1 MIVSRLELVDF
12 RNYVAAAFDFQPGTT
27 AIVGRNGQGKTNLAE
42 AMAYLATLDSFR
54 GAPLDALIRVGSD
67 TAVVRATV
75 VHDDGREVLVELELT
90 RNGRNRVLVNRQ
102 KLGRSRDLLGVMRV
116 TVFSP
121 DDLAVIK
128 EGPAGR
134 RRFVDD
140 VLVALALKYDAAR
153 LELDRIVK
161 QRNMLLKQLGGRMG
175 DEAALTLDVWDS
187 KMADVGDRFG
197 HARAVLVAR
206 LSPLV
211 TEAYEQLADRPTS
224 IELRYEPAWRQ
235 RGLAAALA
243 EARRDDV
250 RRGVS
255 TIGPHRDDVELF
267 IDGLPARTHASQGE
281 QRTLALALR
290 LGAHRLVTDK
300 AGSAPVLV
308 LDDVLSELDPQR
320 CQALLRHLPPGQVV
334 LTTAGVL
341 PEAAHP
347 DAVVHIEGGMVTS

>member
-12 RNYVAAAFDFQPGTT
+12 RNYANASFDFHPGTT
-27 AIVGRNGQGKTNLAE
+27 AVVGLNGQGKTNLAE

-54 GAPLDALIRVGSD
+54 GAPLEALIRMGAD
-67 TAVVRATV
+67 AAVLRSTV
-75 VHDDGREVLVELELT
+75 VHDDGREMLVELELA

-102 KLGRSRDLLGVMRV
+102 KLGRARDLLGVMRV

-121 DDLAVIK
+121 DDLAIVK

-134 RRFVDD
+134 RRFLDD
-140 VLVALALKYDAAR
+140 VLVALALKYDALR

-161 QRNMLLKQLGGRMG
+161 QRNTLLKQVGGRLD
-175 DEAALTLDVWDS
+175 DEASLTLDVWDA
-187 KMADVGDRFG
+187 KMADVGDQFG
-197 HARAVLVAR
+197 HARAVLIAR

-211 TEAYEQLADRPTS
+211 EQAYEQLADRPTT

-235 RGLAAALA
+235 RGLAVALA
-243 EARRDDV
+243 EARFDDV

-255 TIGPHRDDVELF
+255 SVGPHRDDLELF
-267 IDGLPARTHASQGE
+267 ISGMPARTHSSQGE

-290 LGAHRLVTDK
+290 LGAHRMVTDK
-300 AGSAPVLV
+300 VGSAPVLV
-308 LDDVLSELDPQR
+308 LDDVLSELDPGR
-320 CQALLRHLPPGQVV
+320 CEALLRHLPVGQVV

-341 PEAAHP
+341 PDAAHP
-347 DAVVHIEGGMVTS
+347 DAVVRIEAGMVMS

>member
-12 RNYVAAAFDFQPGTT
+12 RNYANAAFDFEPGTT
-27 AIVGRNGQGKTNLAE
+27 AVVGLNGQGKTNLAE

-54 GAPLDALIRVGSD
+54 GAPLDALIRVGAD
-67 TAVVRATV
+67 AAVVRATV
-75 VHDDGREVLVELELT
+75 VHDDGREVLVELELS

-102 KLGRSRDLLGVMRV
+102 KLGRARDLLGVMRV

-121 DDLAVIK
+121 DDLAVVK
-128 EGPAGR
+128 EGPGGR
-134 RRFVDD
+134 RRFLDD
-140 VLVALALKYDAAR
+140 VLVALALKYDALR

-161 QRNMLLKQLGGRMG
+161 QRNMLLKQLGGRLN

-187 KMADVGDRFG
+187 KMAEVGDQFG

-206 LSPLV
+206 LAPLV
-211 TEAYEQLADRPTS
+211 SEAYEQLADRQTN
-224 IELRYEPAWRQ
+224 IELRYEPPWRQ
-235 RGLAAALA
+235 RGLGVALA
-243 EARRDDV
+243 EARVDDV

-255 TIGPHRDDVELF
+255 SVGPHRDDVELF
-267 IDGLPARTHASQGE
+267 INGMPARTHASQGE

-308 LDDVLSELDPQR
+308 LDDVLSELDPGR
-320 CQALLRHLPPGQVV
+320 CEALLRHLPPGQVV

-347 DAVVHIEGGMVTS
+347 DAIVRIEAGMVMS

>member
-12 RNYVAAAFDFQPGTT
+12 RNYANAAFDFEPGTT
-27 AIVGRNGQGKTNLAE
+27 AVVGLNGQGKTNLAE

-54 GAPLDALIRVGSD
+54 GAPLEALIRVGADS
-67 TAVVRATV
+67 AVVRATV
-75 VHDDGREVLVELELT
+75 VHDDGREVLVELELS

-102 KLGRSRDLLGVMRV
+102 KLGRARDLLGVMRV

-121 DDLAVIK
+121 DDLAVVK

-134 RRFVDD
+134 RRFLDD

-161 QRNMLLKQLGGRMG
+161 QRNMLLKQLGGRLS

-187 KMADVGDRFG
+187 KLAEVGDQFG

-211 TEAYEQLADRPTS
+211 SEAYEQLADRMTS

-235 RGLAAALA
+235 RGLGAALA
-243 EARRDDV
+243 EARADDV

-255 TIGPHRDDVELF
+255 SVGPHRDDVELF
-267 IDGLPARTHASQGE
+267 INGMPARTHASQGE

-308 LDDVLSELDPQR
+308 LDDVLSELDPGR
-320 CQALLRHLPPGQVV
+320 CEALLRHLPPGQVV

-347 DAVVHIEGGMVTS
+347 DAVVRIEAGMVMS